1 MIDVQRLRSDFPMLH
16 GKKMQGC
23 DLIYF
28 DNAATTFKP
37 QAVRAAVDYYYTD
50 ITCNAH
56 RGDYDLSYTV
66 DQAYEG
72 TRERVARF
80 LHAQTNEIVFTSGTS
95 ESLNLVA
102 DRKSVV

>member
-1 MIDVQRLRSDFPMLH
+1 MIDVQRIRNDFPMLH
-16 GKKMQGC
+16 GKKMQSH

-37 QAVRAAVDYYYTD
+37 KAVQKAVVYYYTD

-66 DQAYEG
+66 
-72 TRERVARF
+72 
-80 LHAQTNEIVFTSGTS
+80 EIGRAHV
-95 ESLNLVA
+95 
-102 DRKSVV
+102 